1 MLEIDF
7 RRAGNYEIE
16 TVTYSASSLWSK
28 LTSEYKLAAFLE
40 EFKVKIKKWKCDT
53 VPQRLCKTFQP
64 NLGFF
69 I

>member
-28 LTSEYKLAAFLE
+28 LTSEYKLAAFLK

-53 VPQRLCKTFQP
+53 VP
-64 NLGFF
+64 
-69 I
+69 

>member
-28 LTSEYKLAAFLE
+28 LTSEYKLAVFLE

-53 VPQRLCKTFQP
+53 VP
-64 NLGFF
+64 
-69 I
+69 